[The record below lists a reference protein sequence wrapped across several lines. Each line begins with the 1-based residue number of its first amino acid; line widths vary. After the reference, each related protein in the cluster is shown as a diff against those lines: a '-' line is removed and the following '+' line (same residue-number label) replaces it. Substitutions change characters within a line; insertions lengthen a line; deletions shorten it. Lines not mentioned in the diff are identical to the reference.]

1 VNAVVVRSLRWGGV
15 FAAALLIAA
24 GGSGWLVAGLPGLV
38 SGLLGTALAVV
49 FMGLTA
55 ASILVASAAT
65 RGRPSIVV
73 FFGTVIGTFLVKLVV
88 FVVLAIWL
96 RTQTWLSPTVFAVTA
111 IVAVIGTLVIDVVAM
126 RVTRVPYA

>member
-1 VNAVVVRSLRWGGV
+1 MNAVVVRSLRWGGV